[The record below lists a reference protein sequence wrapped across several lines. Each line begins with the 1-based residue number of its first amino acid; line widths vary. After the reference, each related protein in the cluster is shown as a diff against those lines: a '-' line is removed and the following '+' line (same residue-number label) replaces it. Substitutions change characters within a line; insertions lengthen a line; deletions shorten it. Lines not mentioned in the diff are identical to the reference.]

1 MKGKIPRLIFDFA
14 IHLENEGY
22 CFYNECAEKTTNEDG
37 KAMFNFLANEE
48 SRHKEVIKNLR
59 DKFLDD
65 SDLDDEGTAQIT
77 SENIFAAAVKGS
89 EISEKSDALDALN
102 KAMYVEKE
110 SIKLYKELAKEDF
123 PDGIK
128 KVFNELAKEEERHL
142 SILESEI
149 EFITETGVFRDFREV
164 TS

>member
-1 MKGKIPRLIFDFA
+1 MKGKIPHLIFDFA

-22 CFYNECAEKTTNEDG
+22 WFYNECAEKTTNEEG

-48 SRHKEVIKNLR
+48 SKHKEIIKNLR
-59 DKFLDD
+59 AKLLDD
-65 SDLDDEGTAQIT
+65 LDLDNRGIAQIT
-77 SENIFAAAVKGS
+77 SENIFAVAVKGS

-102 KAMYVEKE
+102 KRMYVEKE

-123 PDGIK
+123 PDEIK
-128 KVFNELAKEEERHL
+128 KVFNELAEGEERHL

-149 EFITETGVFRDFREV
+149 ESITETGVFREV